1 MEQIQREAPVDISPM
16 PEEPEEDLDMSN
28 HLMAKNSS
36 ILANRHASIK
46 ISDNRRPVYGVLTE
60 PIRGRM
66 RNKKDETQ
74 TYEHSSEEVSY
85 IPRAHVQF
93 LEQSGV
99 VVVPIQ
105 F

>member
-1 MEQIQREAPVDISPM
+1 M
-16 PEEPEEDLDMSN
+16 PEEPEFDVDLSN
-28 HLMAKNSS
+28 HLMSKNSS
-36 ILANRHASIK
+36 SLESRHASIK
-46 ISDNRRPVYGVLTE
+46 ISDHRRPVYGVLTE
-60 PIRGRM
+60 PIRGRL
-66 RNKKDETQ
+66 RNKKDETH
-74 TYEHSSEEVSY
+74 TFDHTSEEVSY